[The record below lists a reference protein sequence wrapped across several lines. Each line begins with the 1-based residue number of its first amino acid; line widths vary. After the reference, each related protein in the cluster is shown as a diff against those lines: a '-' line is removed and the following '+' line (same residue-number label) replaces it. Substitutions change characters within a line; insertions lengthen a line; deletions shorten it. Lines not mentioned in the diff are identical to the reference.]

1 MPSISVRRLYQDNQ
15 RKLQMSWTAGT
26 AGSKRSPHNVG
37 CVAQPR
43 TRPPTA
49 KAT

>member
-26 AGSKRSPHNVG
+26 AGSDNRI
-37 CVAQPR
+37 CVASVAR
-43 TRPPTA
+43 IM
-49 KAT
+49 